1 METGGEIVYVAVGA
15 NLGDREATLA
25 RTVRA
30 IEGDPDLRLL
40 AASSVYETPPV
51 GPSGQSPYLNAVL
64 ELRVRLAPL
73 ELLHRL
79 QAIELALGRDRGPD
93 AVRWG
98 PRVID
103 LDILFFGDRCIEL
116 PELIIPHARAHE
128 RSFVMTPLA
137 EIAPDLTHP
146 RLGQTALALAAGR
159 ADRED
164 VRVQPRPTGWPRAW
178 ASS

>member
-1 METGGEIVYVAVGA
+1 MRAVEEIVYVAIGA
-15 NLGDREATLA
+15 NLGDREATFA
-25 RTVRA
+25 RVIRA
-30 IEGDPDLRLL
+30 IERDPDLGLL

-79 QAIELALGRDRGPD
+79 QAIELTLGRDRGPD
-93 AVRWG
+93 AIRWG

-103 LDILFFGDRCIEL
+103 LDLVFFGERCIEL
-116 PELIIPHARAHE
+116 PELVVPHARAHE

-137 EIAPDLTHP
+137 ELAPDLTHP
-146 RLGQTALALAAGR
+146 RLGQTMSAIAAGQ
-159 ADRED
+159 AGREN
-164 VRVQPRPTGWPRAW
+164 VRVQPRPTGWPCARMP
-178 ASS
+178 S